1 MSKRLILRYPET
13 RKLILAKFGGHC
25 AYCGWEIN
33 NRQMQMDHIVPKDQ
47 GGEDTYENLNPS
59 CRYCN
64 NYKSVFDMEYL
75 RVQIGLQI
83 QRARKYSTNFR
94 LCERYG
100 LITINE
106 DVDVVFYYERNEP
119 LPNPYD

>member
-1 MSKRLILRYPET
+1 MNLRKPET
-13 RKLILAKFGGHC
+13 RKAILAKFGGRC

-33 NRQMQMDHIVPKDQ
+33 NLQMQMDHIVAKNN
-47 GGEDTYENLNPS
+47 GGTNDYDNLNPS

-64 NYKSVFDMEYL
+64 NYKTVYDIEYL
-75 RVQIGLQI
+75 RMQIGLQV

-100 LITINE
+100 LITVNE
-106 DVDVVFYYERNEP
+106 DVDVVFYFETHAA
-119 LPNPYD
+119 LPESDE